1 MTTSLTFD
9 AAWLARA
16 WLSVAEA
23 SSKDT
28 ARPALN
34 RTVCVEFYDDGVRLV
49 ATDSY
54 MLLTAWVPTFEH
66 TSTTEV
72 PPSEPDDDELPGEVV
87 VAIDED
93 GRAKGLFT
101 YLLALANG
109 KDKPEVL
116 VKLAV
121 GASPETSLGMFDGLA
136 GDVLTIAAEDREA
149 LLLAVYEGEFP
160 RWRPLVGKFHA
171 AMRSA
176 TFGVGSSTGAG
187 SVITGSSETSQFATS
202 AGEPRRWTISCVVGA
217 G

>member
-171 AMRSA
+171 AMTPVLA
-176 TFGVGSSTGAG
+176 LN
-187 SVITGSSETSQFATS
+187 
-202 AGEPRRWTISCVVGA
+202 PD
-217 G
+217 